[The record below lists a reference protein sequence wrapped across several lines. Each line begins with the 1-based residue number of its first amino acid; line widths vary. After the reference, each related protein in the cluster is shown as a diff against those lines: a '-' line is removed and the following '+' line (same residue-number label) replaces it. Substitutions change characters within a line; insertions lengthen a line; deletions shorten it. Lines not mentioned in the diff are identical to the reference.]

1 LGPTIRDE
9 VYRIA
14 REVLRNAFRHAHAR
28 RIEAEI
34 LYDEHQF
41 RLRVRD
47 DGKGMDPQVLEKGGR
62 AGHWGLPGV
71 RERAQQMGA
80 KLDIWG
86 EAGTGT
92 EVQLTVA
99 AAIAYEKTPDR
110 SGFRVFRRARNHDHR
125 S

>member
-1 LGPTIRDE
+1 MAG
-9 VYRIA
+9 
-14 REVLRNAFRHAHAR
+14 EVLRNAFRHANAR

-92 EVQLTVA
+92 EGQITVA
-99 AAIAYEKTPDR
+99 PAIPYEKTPDH
-110 SGFRVFRRARNHDHR
+110 SAFSLFRWTRNHYHLYHPATHPPPY
-125 S
+125 